1 MRRFNS
7 YGPINT
13 NLHYYAPRKEL
24 IEGALNQLLGESPSE
39 GGHYI
44 TVWAPRQ
51 TGKTWVMQEV
61 IEKIDQTGQY
71 DIAIITLDRAKNE
84 KDEKEIVSIFI
95 EKLQI
100 AFSRQFPSLQKISE
114 IPTLFTISYFQRPII
129 LLLDEFDALEEEW
142 ISRFAGIFRDM
153 FISRT
158 NERKKS
164 SGEKYYLLHGLALI
178 GVRSVLGIEN
188 EKGSP
193 FNVQRSVH
201 IPNLTFKEVKDM
213 FEWYETE
220 SGQPI
225 EPAVIE
231 KLYQETAGQ
240 PGLTCWLGE
249 LLTEGF
255 EDYRGDKSKP
265 ITMRN
270 FEIAYAA
277 ATYALPNNTILNIIS
292 KANKEPNKTYVL
304 DMFQTN
310 EKLEFRFDNKI
321 INALYM
327 NGIADKEVVD
337 QTRYYLKF
345 SSPFVQKRLFNYFSD
360 ELFRQMGT
368 LVEPFTNLDGI
379 ITDTDL
385 NIKSLLGFYQ
395 EYLAKNKG
403 WLFKEAPRRSDLK
416 IFEAVYHFNLFSY
429 LNEFLRDKG
438 GYVVPEF
445 PTGNGKIDLLIK
457 YKGKQHGIELKS
469 YKDQAGFK
477 IALKQAA
484 LYGKRLLLGE
494 VFLSIFVPFIDEKN
508 RTKYEVDYLDQETG
522 IKVKPVFIVTGN

>member
-7 YGPINT
+7 YGPINVD
-13 NLHYYAPRKEL
+13 LHYYATRKTL
-24 IEGALNQLLGESPSE
+24 IDKTLNQLIGENPME

-51 TGKTWVMQEV
+51 TGKTWLMKEILFLLQKDPRFHVL
-61 IEKIDQTGQY
+61 KINLEILKNET
-71 DIAIITLDRAKNE
+71 DIRAIIETFSE
-84 KDEKEIVSIFI
+84 EIGRGLNKTFTGINS
-95 EKLQI
+95 QQ
-100 AFSRQFPSLQKISE
+100 RLQKIFSRDVLDK
-114 IPTLFTISYFQRPII
+114 PLI
-129 LLLDEFDALEEEW
+129 LLLDEFDALSEK
-142 ISRFAGIFRDM
+142 GINTIVSVFRNIYINRMDE
-153 FISRT
+153 SDKT
-158 NERKKS
+158 TEQKT
-164 SGEKYYLLHGLALI
+164 YLLHAIALI

-193 FNVQRSVH
+193 FNIQRSVH
-201 IPNLTFKEVKDM
+201 ISNLSFEEVKGM
-213 FEWYETE
+213 FEWYEKE
-220 SGQPI
+220 SGQSI

-231 KLYQETAGQ
+231 KLYRETAGQ

-255 EDYRGDKSKP
+255 ENYQVDKNRP
-265 ITMRN
+265 ITMRD

-292 KANKEPNKTYVL
+292 KAKQEPDKTYVL

-310 EKLEFRFDNKI
+310 EKKEFRFDNKI

-337 QTRYYLKF
+337 QTRYFIKF

-368 LVEPFTNLDGI
+368 LVEPFTSLDDV

-385 NIKSLLGFYQ
+385 NLKNLLGLYE
-395 EYLAKNKG
+395 EYLGKNKD

-416 IFEAVYHFNLFSY
+416 IFEAIYHFNLFSY

-438 GYVVPEF
+438 GCVIPEF

-457 YKGKQHGIELKS
+457 YKGKQYGIELKS

-484 LYGKRLLLGE
+484 LYGKRLQLGE
-494 VFLSIFVPFIDEKN
+494 VFLSVFVPYVDEKN
-508 RTKYEVDYLDQETG
+508 RAKYEVDYEDEEMG
-522 IKVKPVFIVTGN
+522 IKVRPVFIATGN